1 MKKKF
6 TYILIILVAIVTA
19 NVSISFANKQDELE
33 DIKNQISDTK
43 DAMGEIEE
51 DLTEAMKQIK
61 TLSSEIEEYEDEI
74 DDLDEE
80 IDKLNKKIEKAEE
93 ELEKAE
99 KAYDKQE
106 YLLQGRLVAL
116 YEAGET
122 TFLDVLLTS
131 DGITD
136 FISKY
141 YLISEIAEYDTELLT
156 QMEENKKAIAEAK
169 ATLETGK
176 KEVETLKQS
185 KEEKANALKASK
197 DKKQS
202 QVNKLSSEEKKLQT
216 KLEKLQ
222 KEQKQ
227 IQEELNSVANKYQD
241 EIANL
246 GGTGTLQKPVK
257 SGVITAT
264 WYYPSGNFHGALDY
278 GVSVGT
284 KVYAAEEGVV
294 IAAGW
299 GGGYGNYVCIQHAN
313 GLRTYYAHGNGTF
326 YVSVG
331 KKVARGELIMLSGN
345 TGNSTGP
352 HLHFEVRVSP
362 YNWVYGGG
370 AGDCRRD
377 PRNYL

>member
-6 TYILIILVAIVTA
+6 TYIFIILVAIVTA

-370 AGDCRRD
+370 SGDCRRD